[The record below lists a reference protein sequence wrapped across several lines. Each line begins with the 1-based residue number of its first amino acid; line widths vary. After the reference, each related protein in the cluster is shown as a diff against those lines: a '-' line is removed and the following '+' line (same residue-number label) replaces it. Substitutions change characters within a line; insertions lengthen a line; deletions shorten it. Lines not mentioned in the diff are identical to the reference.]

1 MSSIYDALK
10 RTQTN
15 RPFPPRSDGPQPEK
29 GARTVRAIVAAVI
42 VGSALTL
49 ALVYGVSR
57 MGDRPGT
64 TPAPA
69 ETGPVDQEKV
79 AGLMNKAD
87 RLRLRDDP
95 EGAMEAYREVITL
108 SPGHVDARMRLGE
121 LYYGAQRFDEALSV
135 LEEARKMKP
144 DEPRILNNMGSV
156 LLAKGDPAQ
165 ALTYFVQARKSSAEY
180 VEPLY
185 NMACAYARLN
195 KKGAALSSLS
205 QAAAMQPEVRLWAS
219 RDPDLASLR
228 DDREFQAIVRPAE

>member
-1 MSSIYDALK
+1 M
-10 RTQTN
+10 
-15 RPFPPRSDGPQPEK
+15 
-29 GARTVRAIVAAVI
+29 VRVVAAAILVS
-42 VGSALTL
+42 SALTL
-49 ALVYGVSR
+49 ALVYGVSLV
-57 MGDRPGT
+57 GDRQKT
-64 TPAPA
+64 APA
-69 ETGPVDQEKV
+69 ENRAADQERV
-79 AGLMNKAD
+79 ADLMNKAD
-87 RLRLRDDP
+87 RLRLKDDP
-95 EGAMEAYREVITL
+95 DGAIEAYREVIAI
-108 SPGHVDARMRLGE
+108 SPTHIEGRMRLGE
-121 LYYGAQRFDEALSV
+121 LYYGVQRFDEALAV

-165 ALTYFVQARKSSAEY
+165 ALTYFVQARKNSAEY

-228 DDREFQAIVRPAE
+228 DDREFKAIMRPAE

>member
-1 MSSIYDALK
+1 VSSIYDALK
-10 RTQTN
+10 RSQTN
-15 RPFPPRSDGPQPEK
+15 RPLPPRTGGPEPEK
-29 GARTVRAIVAAVI
+29 DTRKIKVIIAAVL

-49 ALVYGVSR
+49 ALVYGVSHR
-57 MGDRPGT
+57 ADRPGT
-64 TPAPA
+64 TQAPA
-69 ETGPVDQEKV
+69 ERGPVDQEKV

-87 RLRLRDDP
+87 RLRLRDDT

-108 SPGHVDARMRLGE
+108 SPGHVDAHMRLGE

-135 LEEARKMKP
+135 MDEARKMNP

-156 LLAKGDPAQ
+156 LLAKGDPAK

>member
-1 MSSIYDALK
+1 M
-10 RTQTN
+10 
-15 RPFPPRSDGPQPEK
+15 
-29 GARTVRAIVAAVI
+29 VRVVAAAVL
-42 VGSALTL
+42 VSSVLTMALL
-49 ALVYGVSR
+49 YGVSLL
-57 MGDRPGT
+57 GDRPET
-64 TPAPA
+64 AQIPAVDR
-69 ETGPVDQEKV
+69 PVDQERV

-87 RLRLRDDP
+87 RLRLKDDP
-95 EGAMEAYREVITL
+95 DGAMEAYREVIALT
-108 SPGHVDARMRLGE
+108 PKHVDAHMRLGE
-121 LYYGAQRFDEALSV
+121 LYYGAQRFDEALAV
-135 LEEARKMKP
+135 LEESRKMKP

-165 ALTYFVQARKSSAEY
+165 ALTFFVQARKNSADY